1 MNKKALIAII
11 AIAVLGLGGIVGYP
25 MVKQAILV
33 SNPVNHILY
42 SGMQTE
48 EETAVDATIALTFAL
63 DEEKMIEDG
72 AFEMSED
79 PAANIK
85 FVNTLLSRV
94 AFDYDIISKMDY
106 EANDM
111 QLAAKMALTY
121 RDIPAIELSANM
133 KPWEASIEAPQMIN
147 GALNVDI
154 QELLDAS
161 GSEIQLADVDLA
173 AYFKTIYEK
182 DEAYNAILKNSAAYE
197 TVFRTLLEAEGKVEK
212 AGKSTVTVEVNGAV
226 SEVAVVQYKMN
237 LSMDDIYSM
246 YIELINVAKTD
257 ENVKAFALD
266 RINKVEA
273 LIIEKEDY
281 KMFGI
286 EKEEFT
292 VAMTDMKTELTDNW
306 ESSLEEAVI
315 QLTTQRDMMKDM
327 AVEQEITNMLLSIDK
342 NNIMRQ
348 ISIDIVTEAF
358 VMNETITYNAFGD
371 DVVMPEIPTGETV
384 RDLYEIMND
393 DIKMSTLQTEVITN
407 IQSKLLAGEAV
418 TALLSDINTDV
429 EMLPEAEREAM
440 VQQFEESVSGMQMM
454 LPFVLSGMGM

>member
-121 RDIPAIELSANM
+121 RDIPAVELSANM

-147 GALNVDI
+147 GALHVDI
-154 QELLDAS
+154 QQVLDAS

-182 DEAYNAILKNSAAYE
+182 DEAYNAILNNSEAYE
-197 TVFRTLLEAEGKVEK
+197 TVFRTLLEAEGKIEK
-212 AGKSTVTVEVNGAV
+212 AGKSTVTVEVNGTV
-226 SEVAVVQYKMN
+226 SDVAVVQYKMN
-237 LSMDDIYSM
+237 LSMDDIYGM

-266 RINKVEA
+266 RLNKVEA

-292 VAMTDMKTELTDNW
+292 VGMTEMKTALTDNW
-306 ESSLEEAVI
+306 ESSLEEAVT

-407 IQSKLLAGEAV
+407 IQAKLLAGEAV
-418 TALLSDINTDV
+418 TALLSDIKTDV

-454 LPFVLSGMGM
+454 LPFMLSGMGM